1 MPDLCAAV
9 GCSVE
14 RNALTKQQGVTFHKF
29 PKDTVKRQA
38 WTVAM
43 KKTDFEPSKRSVI
56 CSYHF
61 KAEDYYRTGQ
71 MTRLKEGATPS
82 LFDHHLSEITEN
94 SSVCGDH
101 FTKDCY
107 TKTIKGVRKR
117 KRGTVSSLF
126 VRSTTKSGR
135 RKGIRSSHADDA
147 PRGQDAPEQDVGS
160 KSRIV
165 EASLPYADHD
175 YCQRPPSLEEQQ
187 LQEARKTIAC
197 QEEEL
202 LKLRKNRFFL
212 ERFQCDDRL
221 IMFYT
226 GFRDYIT
233 LMAVFMAL
241 QPTAESMLA
250 WGQSLADQSLPLSD
264 QFFLFLCHLRQGFLV
279 QDLATRFNV
288 SQATVSS
295 ICITWTNFLYYTL
308 GSILVWPSREKVNEL
323 MPLSFKNTF
332 PRTRVILDC
341 TELQVKRAA
350 SKVLN
355 SETYPHLKG
364 SITLKSLVGI
374 SPYGE
379 LTFVSDLFKGSMS
392 DKDITQS
399 SGILSLLEEGDE
411 VMADKDFFI
420 GDVLSP
426 INVGLVTPAF
436 SKPNRKLTPEEKLQT
451 QEIARLRIH
460 VERAIRRIK
469 EYHIFERTLP
479 MTTLGSINQV
489 WKVCA
494 LLTTFQGPVF

>member
-1 MPDLCAAV
+1 MSRSRGSFGQIIFADQSRIYNTSTIV
-9 GCSVE
+9 G
-14 RNALTKQQGVTFHKF
+14 RI
-29 PKDTVKRQA
+29 R
-38 WTVAM
+38 
-43 KKTDFEPSKRSVI
+43 
-56 CSYHF
+56 
-61 KAEDYYRTGQ
+61 
-71 MTRLKEGATPS
+71 
-82 LFDHHLSEITEN
+82 
-94 SSVCGDH
+94 VCGDH
-101 FTKDCY
+101 FTKNCY
-107 TKTIKGVRKR
+107 TKTILGIKKR
-117 KRGTVSSLF
+117 KGGNVSSSF

-135 RKGIRSSHADDA
+135 RKGIRSSHADAA
-147 PRGQDAPEQDVGS
+147 PCGQDAPEKDVGC

-165 EASLPYADHD
+165 ETSMPYADHD
-175 YCQRPPSLEEQQ
+175 YSQRPPSLEEQ
-187 LQEARKTIAC
+187 LQEAQKTIAC
-197 QEEEL
+197 QEEL

-226 GFRDYIT
+226 GFKDYIT

-241 QPTAESMLA
+241 QPTAESMLG
-250 WGQSLADQSLPLSD
+250 WGQSLADQHIIRKGFEEQSPPLID

-288 SQATVSS
+288 SQATVSR
-295 ICITWTNFLYYTL
+295 ICITWTNFLYCML

-323 MPLSFKNTF
+323 LPLSFKNTF

-341 TELQVKRAA
+341 TELHVKRAT

-355 SETYPHLKG
+355 SETYPYYKG
-364 SITLKSLVGI
+364 TITFKSLVGI

-379 LTFVSDLFKGSMS
+379 LTFVSDLYMGSIS
-392 DKDITQS
+392 DKEITQT

-420 GDVLSP
+420 GDLLSP
-426 INVGLVTPAF
+426 INVRLVTPAF
-436 SKPNRKLTPEEKLQT
+436 SKSNRKLTPEEKLQT

-469 EYHIFERTLP
+469 EYHIFDRTLP

-489 WKVCA
+489 WTVCA
-494 LLTTFQGPVF
+494 LLTTFQGPLF